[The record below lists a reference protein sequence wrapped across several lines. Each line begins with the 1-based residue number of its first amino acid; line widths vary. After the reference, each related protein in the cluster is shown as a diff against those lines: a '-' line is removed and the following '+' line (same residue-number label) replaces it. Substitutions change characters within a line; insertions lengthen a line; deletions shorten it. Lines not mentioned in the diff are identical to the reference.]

1 MKLKFTKLILI
12 LIVTATVSACSQ
24 INDNSP
30 DKMLR
35 AGVQRMILTD
45 NRLNFSGSYKV
56 EYQIDSNTSDE
67 NKNSTESAEID
78 KTNEKNEKFLNTASK
93 TLPQTQI
100 EDDED
105 EPQLKNSI
113 GPFWK
118 QLSQSFSVPFTGAID
133 IRKGQMEIIPEV
145 RYEHKN
151 ALVSLKFPTYI
162 DFKNLSLYTDA
173 SAVTHL
179 LDTLPNTPMII
190 GDKYLQLAIP
200 KSKIK
205 DLPLSDLLKSLP
217 KSIDDGYAAIDP
229 NAFEKVNVDEYGK
242 NLKAMYQVNLNLD
255 NASIKKFDDAT
266 LESLSKALKEVAA
279 KADQNSKYKP
289 EDYALLQKIVDEF
302 ITLNFDNDDS
312 DDNNYDDLEDF
323 KNTEIGMYFR
333 NMKKLKQLTKNLSG
347 QYNYYFD
354 SKGRIIGFRYQRSYP
369 KDIESTL
376 DGKIKLDGKVR
387 LEYTTIPKFTIQP
400 PTPQNSIDIKPLL
413 DKIN

>member
-1 MKLKFTKLILI
+1 MKLKFTKLILT

-56 EYQIDSNTSDE
+56 EYQMDSNTSDE

-78 KTNEKNEKFLNTASK
+78 KTNEKDEKFLNSASK

-179 LDTLPNTPMII
+179 LDTLPNTPLII
-190 GDKYLQLAIP
+190 GDIFLQLAIP
-200 KSKIK
+200 KS
-205 DLPLSDLLKSLP
+205 
-217 KSIDDGYAAIDP
+217 
-229 NAFEKVNVDEYGK
+229 
-242 NLKAMYQVNLNLD
+242 
-255 NASIKKFDDAT
+255 
-266 LESLSKALKEVAA
+266 
-279 KADQNSKYKP
+279 
-289 EDYALLQKIVDEF
+289 
-302 ITLNFDNDDS
+302 
-312 DDNNYDDLEDF
+312 
-323 KNTEIGMYFR
+323 
-333 NMKKLKQLTKNLSG
+333 
-347 QYNYYFD
+347 
-354 SKGRIIGFRYQRSYP
+354 
-369 KDIESTL
+369 
-376 DGKIKLDGKVR
+376 
-387 LEYTTIPKFTIQP
+387 
-400 PTPQNSIDIKPLL
+400 
-413 DKIN
+413 